1 MAITSTKSFLL
12 PGGAVLLAAWIT
24 LESGLVPISSSAV
37 NFSYAAVF
45 LAGFLLAW
53 RFNSSRILFSLTT
66 LLLAHH
72 ALVFFS
78 NGRTA
83 VIGPGRVAFD
93 VLALLV
99 PANLIIFSLLRE
111 RGLVL
116 ASMGPRLVFLFFE
129 STFVAILCR
138 PSAKLAPAL
147 FRSTFLGDTLSH
159 WTKIPHL
166 ALLVFLSSLG
176 FFLYRWLENRRAVE
190 SGMFW
195 TTTAVCMSFQHGGL
209 SPIASAFVATSGLVL
224 VASMIENSYA
234 LAYQDELTTLPS
246 RRAFNEALL
255 RLEAPY
261 TIAVVDID
269 HFKSFNDQYGHDT
282 GDQVL
287 RLVAAKLDRVTGGG
301 KSFRVGG
308 EEFNILFR
316 GTTASD
322 AEAHLEFL
330 RKGIEQSS
338 FRVRGAAERRTELRG
353 PDRRIHAARKTK
365 KKVEPQPMVSDPDGG
380 LRVTVSIGLAEATSK
395 DASTEF
401 VIEEADKALY
411 RAKRSGRNRVE
422 SASRAPVRRP
432 RRRMA

>member
-1 MAITSTKSFLL
+1 MAASSAKSFLL
-12 PGGAVLLAAWIT
+12 PGGALLLGAWIT

-45 LAGFLLAW
+45 VAGFLLAW
-53 RFNSSRILFSLTT
+53 RVNSSRILFSFTT
-66 LLLAHH
+66 ILLAHH
-72 ALVFFS
+72 ALEFFS

-83 VIGPGRVAFD
+83 AIGPGRVAFD
-93 VLALLV
+93 VLAFLV
-99 PANLIIFSLLRE
+99 PINLIVFSVLRE
-111 RGLVL
+111 RGLVI
-116 ASMGPRLVFLFFE
+116 ASIAPRLIFLFFE
-129 STFVAILCR
+129 SMFAAILCR
-138 PSAKLAPAL
+138 PSVKLAPEP

-166 ALLVFLSSLG
+166 ALIAFLTSLG
-176 FFLYRWLENRRAVE
+176 FFFYRWLESRRAVE

-195 TTTAVCMSFQHGGL
+195 TVVALWISFHHGGL

-287 RLVAAKLDRVTGGG
+287 RLVAAKLDRITGGG

-308 EEFNILFR
+308 EEFNIVFPR
-316 GTTASD
+316 TTASD
-322 AEAHLEFL
+322 AEPHLELL

-353 PDRRIHAARKTK
+353 PDRRIHDAKKLK
-365 KKVEPQPMVSDPDGG
+365 KKIKPPPVGADPDGG
-380 LRVTVSIGLAEATSK
+380 LHVTVSIGLGEATSR
-395 DASTEF
+395 DSNTEF
-401 VIEEADKALY
+401 VLEEADKALY

-422 SASRAPVRRP
+422 SASRAPVRRQ